1 MVSLTALAGPGSP
14 PNIEKVAVFLEMEE
28 ETVKE
33 LLEGGRLNGAL
44 VSTLRRRGVAVTSS
58 VKNAVQVFV
67 RSLEPPRANES
78 ASAGEG
84 SRPKADATATIMFT
98 DVVGSTAMMQ
108 QLGDRV
114 GRRLLM
120 RHEEI
125 VRDRTAAHS
134 GSEVKGLGDGFMLT
148 FPSSRLGVACA
159 VDMQKALA
167 AHTGE
172 RPQDAISVRI
182 GISVGEPIHENEDIF
197 GASVI
202 TAARITAVAG
212 GGQVLVSKV
221 AYVLASSSGEFALR
235 PFGPVALKG
244 LPGDHNLYEVIW
256 GEATSEE

>member
-1 MVSLTALAGPGSP
+1 MQT
-14 PNIEKVAVFLEMEE
+14 
-28 ETVKE
+28 
-33 LLEGGRLNGAL
+33 
-44 VSTLRRRGVAVTSS
+44 
-58 VKNAVQVFV
+58 FV
-67 RSLEPPRANES
+67 RSLEHKS
-78 ASAGEG
+78 ASKAGSTTIVE
-84 SRPKADATATIMFT
+84 SRPKVDATATIMFT

-108 QLGDRV
+108 RLGDRV
-114 GRRLLM
+114 GRRLLI

-167 AHTGE
+167 EHNGE

-182 GISVGEPIHENEDIF
+182 GISVGEPIHDNEDIF

-202 TAARITAVAG
+202 AAARITAVAG
-212 GGQVLVSKV
+212 GGQVLVSEV
-221 AYVLASSSGEFALR
+221 AYVLASSSGEFAFR

-244 LPGDHNLYEVIW
+244 LPGDHLLYEVIW
-256 GEATSEE
+256 AGSSQ